1 MTLSLFLYVIDSQQQ
16 QRLLFSTNA
25 GIGRYMFRYNET
37 VPSQG
42 ILPPPPGFFNVS
54 CLLNGRPAEDIFYSI
69 IGDSDVFQVDNA
81 TGALTVMPLDYETTM
96 SYRFS
101 VRCTLTVNGTD
112 LMNIAQVDFQVIPV
126 NEFQPQLSQSSV
138 IVIATELDSIGKVL
152 VSTRS
157 DVNASVVFS
166 ATDEDEGPGGMLRFS
181 LAFNENLTAFNVD
194 PETGTL
200 TVAQS
205 LDVDNSP
212 SGFDDIEVRLTVC
225 DVDPPVPTCPNLVI
239 RTFIFSSNDNN
250 PVFTE
255 NVYRVSV
262 LESMSSGVVIAT
274 VSCTDDDVGIGRFN
288 NVTSSSNI
296 FNVSSSPTSQ
306 NISLASQLDYET
318 ARNHNITLT
327 CFDTGGFT
335 ATAMLIVTV
344 LPVNDNGPRFI
355 EREYFFTMSRIE
367 TTGNVIGRV
376 EAQDNDQDVGDTITY
391 TLTEDDNFQIQ
402 GDGSIILRDFVYILE
417 GQVFELQAVVNDGE
431 FSDRVPVTIT
441 VNGVFSVPEIILIC
455 MGAVIFLVLALFI
468 IVLCCYCCVCCSR
481 L

>member
-1 MTLSLFLYVIDSQQQ
+1 M
-16 QRLLFSTNA
+16 LFSTNA
-25 GIGRYMFRYNET
+25 GIGRYIFSYNET

-54 CLLNGRPAEDIFYSI
+54 CLLNGQPAEDVFYSK
-69 IGDSDVFQVDNA
+69 IGDSGGIFQVDNA

-112 LMNIAQVDFQVIPV
+112 LMHTAQVDFLVIPV

-166 ATDEDEGPGGMLRFS
+166 ATDEDEGPGGTLRFS

-262 LESMSSGVVIAT
+262 LESMLSGTFITT
-274 VSCTDDDVGIGRFN
+274 VSCTDDDVGIGRFS

-296 FNVSSSPTSQ
+296 FNVSSSPIRQ

-318 ARNHNITLT
+318 AHNHSITLT
-327 CFDTGGFT
+327 CFDTGELDT
-335 ATAMLIVTV
+335 TAMLIVTV
-344 LPVNDNGPRFI
+344 LPVNDNSPRFI
-355 EREYFFTMSRIE
+355 EREYFFTMNRIE
-367 TTGNVIGRV
+367 STGYEIGRV
-376 EAQDNDQDVGDTITY
+376 VAHDNDQDVGGDITY
-391 TLTEDDNFQIQ
+391 TLSGNDNFQIQ
-402 GDGSIILRDFVYILE
+402 RDGSIILNDFLYVVE
-417 GQVFELQAVVNDGE
+417 GNSYTLQSTVSDGE
-431 FSDRVPVTIT
+431 FTDTAT
-441 VNGVFSVPEIILIC
+441 VIISVSGVFGVPEIILIVI
-455 MGAVIFLVLALFI
+455 AVLVLLIIIALVI
-468 IVLCCYCCVCCSR
+468 SCLR